1 MSDDVLA
8 IPVYYDFA
16 STICYVAH
24 RVMGRIAAELE
35 ATGLGL
41 ERRPVDLTMIATLA
55 ALLESQGP
63 AARTTPCAWRATF
76 GVAAQM
82 PARWLDSRPA
92 HAVTLA
98 LADTAKEIA
107 WRERVWTAV
116 FDEGRAVEN
125 DAEVARLADDLGIDL
140 EALSLSRGRR
150 QARVSST
157 QRARAAGVTG
167 VPTFLLG
174 VWPMGGI
181 QDEATMRSLLR
192 RFAQKQRE
200 AEEQK

>member
-41 ERRPVDLTMIATLA
+41 EWRPVDLTMIAGWRRGVA
-55 ALLESQGP
+55 VEGPRRDNALRV
-63 AARTTPCAWRATF
+63 ARDL
-76 GVAAQM
+76 GVAAHM

-150 QARVSST
+150 QLEIDT

>member
-1 MSDDVLA
+1 MLP

-24 RVMGRIAAELE
+24 RVMERIAVEVEAAGLALE
-35 ATGLGL
+35 W
-41 ERRPVDLTMIATLA
+41 RPVDLTMIAGWRRGVA
-55 ALLESQGP
+55 VEGPRRDNALRV
-63 AARTTPCAWRATF
+63 ARDL
-76 GVAAQM
+76 GVAARM

-98 LADTAKEIA
+98 LASPEKEAA
-107 WRERVWTAV
+107 WRERMWTAV
-116 FDEGRAVEN
+116 FEEGRAVED
-125 DAEVARLADDLGIDL
+125 DAEIARLATDLEIDL
-140 EALSLSRGRR
+140 DELDLATRRR
-150 QARVSST
+150 QLEIDT

-181 QDEATMRSLLR
+181 QDQTTMLQLLQ
-192 RFAQKQRE
+192 RFARKQRE
-200 AEEQK
+200 AEAG

>member
-1 MSDDVLA
+1 MLP

-24 RVMGRIAAELE
+24 RVMERIAVEVEAAGLALE
-35 ATGLGL
+35 W
-41 ERRPVDLTMIATLA
+41 RPVDLTMIAGWRRGVA
-55 ALLESQGP
+55 VDGPRRDNALRV
-63 AARTTPCAWRATF
+63 ARDL
-76 GVAAQM
+76 GVAARM

-98 LADTAKEIA
+98 LASPEKEAA
-107 WRERVWTAV
+107 WRERMWTAV
-116 FDEGRAVEN
+116 FEEGRAVED
-125 DAEVARLADDLGIDL
+125 DAEIARLATDLEIDL
-140 EALSLSRGRR
+140 DELDLATRRR
-150 QARVSST
+150 QLEIDT

-181 QDEATMRSLLR
+181 QDQTTMLQLLQ
-192 RFAQKQRE
+192 RFARKQRDAE
-200 AEEQK
+200 AG